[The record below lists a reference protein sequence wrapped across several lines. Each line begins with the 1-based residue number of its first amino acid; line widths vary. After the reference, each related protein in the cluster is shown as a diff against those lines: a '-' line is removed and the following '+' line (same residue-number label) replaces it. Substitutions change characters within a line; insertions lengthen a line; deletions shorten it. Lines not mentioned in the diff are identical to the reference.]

1 MRRSNLF
8 LTSSKESETGL
19 DCRSAE
25 LAVKAG
31 LVKNFGSG
39 TWSYSHLGRRVLD
52 NIEKIIRDEMDEIS
66 QEVMMNQLQT
76 STIWKESGRWK
87 NFEGEEFFSFE
98 NRDGKDFT
106 IAATHE
112 EAATELA
119 KDYIRSYRDLDLAVY
134 QIGRKFRDDHAR
146 KGLLRAKEFIMKDAY
161 SFHRDRKGLH
171 SKYSEFIE
179 AYREVFD
186 TLGLEYSE
194 VSAENGSMGGS
205 RSHEFIAEAEVGND
219 TYLKCKGEDCIY
231 GTKDLEKENCGDCG
245 AEMEKVN
252 GIEIGHCFM
261 LDDRYSD
268 SMDLTFTGEDGEERN
283 VLMAS
288 YGNGVSRLISAIIEQ
303 NNDEKGVEEKAEE
316 IYSELEE
323 ENDIILYEDEQS
335 VGEQFAEAD
344 LIGVKNKII
353 LGNNYLE
360 NRKIE
365 VEKRK
370 GETIE
375 LENLDE
381 LREVISS

>member
-1 MRRSNLF
+1 
-8 LTSSKESETGL
+8 
-19 DCRSAE
+19 
-25 LAVKAG
+25 
-31 LVKNFGSG
+31 
-39 TWSYSHLGRRVLD
+39 
-52 NIEKIIRDEMDEIS
+52 
-66 QEVMMNQLQT
+66 
-76 STIWKESGRWK
+76 
-87 NFEGEEFFSFE
+87 
-98 NRDGKDFT
+98 
-106 IAATHE
+106 
-112 EAATELA
+112 
-119 KDYIRSYRDLDLAVY
+119 
-134 QIGRKFRDDHAR
+134 
-146 KGLLRAKEFIMKDAY
+146 MKDAY

-303 NNDEKGVEEKAEE
+303 NNDEKGITWNQEVSAFDTAIITARHEKEVEEKAEE